1 MRQLEHAIEAAAIRA
16 AGDGSKRVE
25 RRHLYADTTGMVA
38 AAQVLTFQ
46 EGTRRF
52 QAAML
57 RDALEAS
64 DWNVL
69 DVAQR
74 LNLARSHVYNLIKAF
89 ALTR

>member
-1 MRQLEHAIEAAAIRA
+1 
-16 AGDGSKRVE
+16 
-25 RRHLYADTTGMVA
+25 MVA
-38 AAQVLTFQ
+38 ATEVLTFQ

-74 LNLARSHVYNLIKAF
+74 LNLARSHVYNLIKTF